1 MHPDL
6 ESLLRLQQADEGTAQ
21 TQDAIN
27 ALTAEEQTLDAA
39 VEQATRAWESAREAT
54 ADAARQREALEGRIE
69 NYRQMQER
77 RRQQLEF
84 VRGAKEASALMAEL
98 DLARSV
104 MAREEAEWI
113 RSSDSVSEAE
123 RRAGEAEEAITAL
136 KEEQK
141 PARES
146 LAERRRALE
155 DAHAEALRAREKVA
169 REVRPELRA
178 RYERIRNGRAPRALY
193 ALHAEA
199 CGNCFTAVPLN
210 RRVQIE
216 RGLAI
221 ESCEVCG
228 VLLYVEQ

>member
-6 ESLLRLQQADEGTAQ
+6 ESLLRLQEADDAVARAQ
-21 TQDAIN
+21 T
-27 ALTAEEQTLDAA
+27 ALEALDPEESELDAA
-39 VEQATRAWESAREAT
+39 VEAAEQTWRAAQEAT
-54 ADAARQREALEGRIE
+54 AEAARQREALEGRIE

-84 VRGAKEASALMAEL
+84 VRGAKEASTLMAEL

-104 MAREEAEWI
+104 MAREEAEWL
-113 RSSDSVSEAE
+113 RSSDSVAEAE
-123 RRAGEAEEAITAL
+123 RRAGEAERAVADL
-136 KEEQK
+136 KEEQE
-141 PARES
+141 PVRAA
-146 LAERRRALE
+146 LAERRGVLE
-155 DAHAEALRAREKVA
+155 DALEGTRRLRKDVA
-169 REVRPELRA
+169 ATVKAPLLA
-178 RYERIRNGRAPRALY
+178 RYDRIRNGRAPRVLY

-210 RRVQIE
+210 RRQQIE

-228 VLLYVEQ
+228 VLLYTER

>member
-1 MHPDL
+1 VHPDL
-6 ESLLRLQQADEGTAQ
+6 ESLLRLQQADEDTTRTQEAIDALGT
-21 TQDAIN
+21 
-27 ALTAEEQTLDAA
+27 EEQVLDAA
-39 VEQATRAWESAREAT
+39 LEGAERAWQAGLEAT

-104 MAREEAEWI
+104 MAREEAEWL

-123 RRAGEAEEAITAL
+123 RRAAEAEAAISAL
-136 KEEQK
+136 KDEQT
-141 PARES
+141 PLRAS
-146 LAERRRALE
+146 LAERRSALE
-155 DAHAEALRAREKVA
+155 GAHAEALRIREQIAK
-169 REVRPELRA
+169 EVRQELRA
-178 RYERIRNGRAPRALY
+178 RYERILNGRAPRALY
-193 ALHAEA
+193 ALHGEA

-210 RRVQIE
+210 RRAQIE
-216 RGLAI
+216 RGHAI

-228 VLLYVEQ
+228 VLLYMEQ